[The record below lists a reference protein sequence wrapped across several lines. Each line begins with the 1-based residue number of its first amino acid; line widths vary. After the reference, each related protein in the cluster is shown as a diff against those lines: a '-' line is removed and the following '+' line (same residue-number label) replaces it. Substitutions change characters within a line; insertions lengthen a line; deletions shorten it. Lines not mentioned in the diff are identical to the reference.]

1 MMITLNARIA
11 AVASLLMA
19 VDGSALACGIR
30 VHVLDG
36 ANVAVSG
43 ATLTLMG
50 PGAPAVHKSDA
61 NGRALFDGLADGDYR
76 VRVERVGFR
85 TDTLPVLSLNKDRL
99 AGKPE
104 LCNES
109 IVVKLKTQA
118 ASASAPLILAS
129 DLAQAAAKLSGTVK
143 WFSDQKG
150 HGFITPDDG
159 SSDIVVEIGEVR
171 KGGMRLREG
180 DRISYDKYDG
190 PRGLSAVNL
199 GKK

>member
-1 MMITLNARIA
+1 MKTTLNVRIA

-19 VDGSALACGIR
+19 ADGSALACGIR

-50 PGAPAVHKSDA
+50 PGAASVRKSDA
-61 NGRALFDGLADGDYR
+61 NGRVLFDGLVDGDYR
-76 VRVERVGFR
+76 VRVEHAGFR
-85 TDTLPVLSLNKDRL
+85 TDTLPVLSLNTDRL
-99 AGKPE
+99 SGKPE

-109 IVVKLKTQA
+109 IVVKLKAQA
-118 ASASAPLILAS
+118 ASATAPLILAS
-129 DLAQAAAKLSGTVK
+129 DLAQAAAKLTGRVK

-150 HGFITPDDG
+150 HGFITPDG
-159 SSDIVVEIGEVR
+159 GGTDIFVEIGEVR
-171 KGGMRLREG
+171 KSGIKLQEG
-180 DRISYDKYDG
+180 DSVSYDKFDG